1 MDKKEKELIITEE
14 YLEQVTS
21 KWATSLVG
29 KIMKRFEILNDKET
43 IKKDIKE
50 LIYENIRD
58 LKVNIKAFNW
68 GVKFNRTSSDKR

>member
-1 MDKKEKELIITEE
+1 MAKEKLIVTEE
-14 YLEQVTS
+14 YLDKVTS
-21 KWATSLVG
+21 QWAKSLVG
-29 KIMKRFEILNDKET
+29 KMMKRFEILDDKDA
-43 IKKDIKE
+43 IKRDIKE